1 LGHNEIGCAGGA
13 NPSTSAL
20 CAAPIGFNAF
30 AIRTTQQNF
39 ERFLSMKKTPSIR
52 RAKAAL
58 ALLIAATSVFAPLKA
73 QAQATATDAALPTN
87 QTLDWGSEAVTQTS
101 ATRGQFSLNGLW
113 RFIPAEGD
121 AARDPKTGWGYIRV
135 PGNWKNNN
143 DIVARG
149 TGTMWQNYDGNKL
162 AQAWY
167 ERKITIPQRLG
178 WARVLLDLR
187 RVSTDA
193 TVFVDGKE
201 AGQVNWP
208 GGTID
213 LTSLVRAGE
222 THTLRCVSS
231 QPMTARRS
239 RITWATSR
247 RK

>member
-1 LGHNEIGCAGGA
+1 
-13 NPSTSAL
+13 
-20 CAAPIGFNAF
+20 
-30 AIRTTQQNF
+30 
-39 ERFLSMKKTPSIR
+39 MKMTHPIR

-58 ALLIAATSVFAPLKA
+58 PLLLVAASVFSPLKMHA
-73 QAQATATDAALPTN
+73 QTPTADAALPAN
-87 QTLDWGSEAVTQTS
+87 QALNWGTETVTQTS
-101 ATRGQFSLNGLW
+101 PTRGQMSLNGLW

-149 TGTMWQNYDGNKL
+149 TGTMWQNYDGDKL

-167 ERKITIPQRLG
+167 ERKITIPSNWDGR
-178 WARVLLDLR
+178 AILLDLR

-193 TVFVDGKE
+193 TVFVDSKE

-213 LTSLVRAGE
+213 LTGLVRAGE
-222 THTLRCVSS
+222 THTLASS
-231 QPMTARRS
+231 CHRNR
-239 RITWATSR
+239 
-247 RK
+247 